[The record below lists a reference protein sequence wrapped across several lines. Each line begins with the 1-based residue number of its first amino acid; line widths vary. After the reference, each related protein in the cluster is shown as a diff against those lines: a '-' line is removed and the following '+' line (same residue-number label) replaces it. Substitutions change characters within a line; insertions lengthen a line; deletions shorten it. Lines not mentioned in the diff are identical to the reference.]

1 MPEQTVP
8 STLDPHTRPGELR
21 GSTAFGNTILD
32 ALPPAGPLGPSS
44 PFDVCHVGVVLR
56 AVLFVHGVVA
66 IGVAFV
72 SADLIDWFIGV
83 ATASAVALPA
93 VLLWLVVACVG
104 KTRLARL
111 SESWQWGAAVALG
124 AFCGLYGWWQ
134 LQLSGVMPM
143 DEWRWLAPL
152 LAGAAISAAIFHW
165 LRLRARG
172 ALPAATAARLA
183 ELQSRI
189 RPHFLFNTL
198 NTAIALVRL
207 DPGRAE
213 TVLEDLSELFRVAL
227 THGDAP
233 VTLGEE
239 VELAQRYLAIEQI
252 RFGERLKVQWE
263 LDEVA
268 DDAKLPPLLLQP
280 LVENAVKHGIEPSP
294 AGGVI
299 RVRSRVKRGHAVV
312 SVTNTL
318 PPVPGL
324 PGHGMALRNV
334 RERLRLMHDVAAQFD
349 AGVQG
354 DLYRVQIVV
363 PL

>member
-1 MPEQTVP
+1 MPEQTAP
-8 STLDPHTRPGELR
+8 STLDPLTRPGELR
-21 GSTAFGNTILD
+21 GSTTFANTILD
-32 ALPPAGPLGPSS
+32 GLPSAGPLGPGS

-56 AVLFVHGVVA
+56 TVLFVHGVVA
-66 IGVAFV
+66 VGVAFV
-72 SADLIDWFIGV
+72 SAGLVDWLIGV

-93 VLLWLVVACVG
+93 VLLWLVVACVA
-104 KTRLARL
+104 KSRLAIL
-111 SESWQWGAAVALG
+111 PEGWQWAAAVVLG

-143 DEWRWLAPL
+143 DEWRWVAPL
-152 LAGAAISAAIFHW
+152 LAGGAMAAAVFHW

-172 ALPAATAARLA
+172 QLPAATAAKLA

-252 RFGERLKVQWE
+252 RFGDRLKVQWE
-263 LDEVA
+263 LDEEA

-299 RVRSRVKRGHAVV
+299 RVRSRVKRGHAIISVV
-312 SVTNTL
+312 NTL
-318 PPVPGL
+318 PAVPGQ
-324 PGHGMALRNV
+324 PGHGIALRNV
-334 RERLRLMHDVAAQFD
+334 RERLRLMHDVAAQFE

-354 DLYRVQIVV
+354 GTYRVQIVV